1 MEFQLYFFLFL
12 GIILSPVKKEKSL
25 QSLSGSFINLI
36 SLGEGQLRP
45 TSYKS
50 YKSYMYKQ
58 YNSVKEDKFFL
69 INWLYWDWDKKQVK
83 NEGNQIK
90 LKKL

>member
-45 TSYKS
+45 AS

-69 INWLYWDWDKKQVK
+69 INWLYRDWDKKQVK